1 MKKSINVD
9 KSFNDMRIDRFI
21 RNHLGKIPQ
30 GLIEKNL
37 RNGKLK
43 LNQKKVK
50 SSQKVKTG
58 DKLNI
63 YNLNFEEK
71 IEQHKKQ
78 YNPSNEIIKEN
89 EDLIIENN
97 ENFVVLNKQSG
108 ISVQGGTKSK
118 KNIIDIFAKSNL
130 FRDEKPYSVHRL
142 DKDTSGVFIIAKNRE
157 TAQLLTSLF
166 RLRKVYKTYLAI
178 CSGELILI
186 DKGVIKD
193 DLIRYENKKKIIE
206 KAETKYEILDKNN
219 NATFIQLNPITGRK
233 HQLRKQLFNLGNSII
248 GDKKYNSTNTSKIN
262 NKNLMLHSYEIKFK
276 INEKKYTF
284 RATPPEYFRNM
295 LKTKRLNF

>member
-71 IEQHKKQ
+71 IEQLKKK

-97 ENFVVLNKQSG
+97 DNFVVLNKQSG

-178 CSGELILI
+178 CNGELILI

-193 DLIRYENKKKIIE
+193 DLIRFENKKKIVE

-248 GDKKYNSTNTSKIN
+248 GDKKYNSTNNSKIN